1 MAPADEKG
9 LTTPRFYLQGDR
21 SLIVE
26 VGAAIDSGVNRTV
39 HELSLLLRR
48 TAIPGVLDIVPCNRS
63 LMVVFDPNRTEPC
76 EVQERVRL
84 AWSDRK
90 TVDLPEPRTVRIPVA
105 YGGTLGPDLDAVAAI
120 HRSTPERII
129 AAHTEITFQVYMI
142 GFMPGFPYM
151 GELPE
156 HLSTPRRKTPRTRVP
171 RGSVGIAQRQTGIY
185 PAESPGGWQIIGQ
198 TPLDLFNAQNDPPA
212 LLAPGDRV
220 QFYAV
225 NPQEV
230 SQWPT

>member
-1 MAPADEKG
+1 M
-9 LTTPRFYLQGDR
+9 GDR
-21 SLIVE
+21 ALIVE
-26 VGAAIDSGVNRTV
+26 IGATIGARVNRSV
-39 HELSLLLRR
+39 HQLAWLLNNARL
-48 TAIPGVLDIVPCNRS
+48 PGVRDIVPCNRS
-63 LMVVFDPNRTEPC
+63 LMVVFDAAYTDPPDLQR
-76 EVQERVRL
+76 RVLRIWETR
-84 AWSDRK
+84 A
-90 TVDLPEPRTVRIPVA
+90 TVDLPEPRMIRIPVV
-105 YGGTLGPDLDAVAAI
+105 YGDIYGPDLDAVAAI

-156 HLSTPRRKTPRTRVP
+156 HLSTPRRETPRTRVP

-198 TPLDLFNAQNDPPA
+198 TPLVLFNAQNDPPA

-225 NPQEV
+225 TPQEV